1 MKSARENI
9 QKSARER
16 KNLPVNFSKKCPWT
30 QKHAREHFWKR
41 EVHGHFWGSRVK
53 KKNPGKK
60 LVSRSLFY
68 QQRQR
73 TRFVSNRDLNF
84 ANKTRVRK
92 TL

>member
-30 QKHAREHFWKR
+30 QKHAREHFWKS

-53 KKNPGKK
+53 KKNTGSKASQARITWAPE
-60 LVSRSLFY
+60 R
-68 QQRQR
+68 
-73 TRFVSNRDLNF
+73 
-84 ANKTRVRK
+84 ANQAN
-92 TL
+92 

>member
-30 QKHAREHFWKR
+30 QKHAREHFWKM

-53 KKNPGKK
+53 KKPVLEGEVKIN
-60 LVSRSLFY
+60 
-68 QQRQR
+68 
-73 TRFVSNRDLNF
+73 
-84 ANKTRVRK
+84 
-92 TL
+92 

>member
-30 QKHAREHFWKR
+30 QKHAREHFWKS

-53 KKNPGKK
+53 KKTLVELIAENPQ
-60 LVSRSLFY
+60 LSR
-68 QQRQR
+68 
-73 TRFVSNRDLNF
+73 
-84 ANKTRVRK
+84 
-92 TL
+92 

>member
-30 QKHAREHFWKR
+30 QKRAREHFWKI

-53 KKNPGKK
+53 KK
-60 LVSRSLFY
+60 
-68 QQRQR
+68 
-73 TRFVSNRDLNF
+73 
-84 ANKTRVRK
+84 
-92 TL
+92 TLMKYARHGGS